1 MAGVTLDAGPLIA
14 LERRDR
20 RMEAWVAEAATRSVV
35 LVVPA
40 PALAE
45 VWRGGPRSALLA
57 RALTFCDVDAVDE
70 VLARRAGELL
80 AAAGGSATVD
90 ALVVASAARR
100 GDLLLTADPDDMRP
114 LAVAAGVRLA
124 VL

>member
-14 LERRDR
+14 LQRRDR

-35 LVVPA
+35 PVVPA

-57 RALTFCDVDAVDE
+57 RVLTFCDVDVVDE